1 MNYDKPYC
9 KIHGK
14 NNCKHTEYD
23 YTFLLLEGEDPF
35 EVEKVLIV
43 KSRYDRQNKKDHP
56 VANLITEKWGVIASG
71 AGISYVSALKIKNEI
86 ERNGN
91 PVMCKIIA
99 VNNGHGRKVGEVV
112 RA

>member
-9 KIHGK
+9 KKHGK

-23 YTFLLLEGEDPF
+23 HTFIELLGEDPF

-43 KSRYDRQNKKDHP
+43 KPRYDAQNKKNRP

-71 AGISYVSALKIKNEI
+71 AEISYASSLKIKNDI
-86 ERNGN
+86 EGNGA
-91 PVMCKIIA
+91 VMCKIIA
-99 VNNGHGRKVGEVV
+99 AKNEYGHTVGEVV